1 MTDTTNEQI
10 NSLTRDLELMRERY
24 HKLLD
29 AHGQL
34 QTQNSLFEEQIL
46 SIVETYSN
54 EKNQLEQNLIDAK
67 QEIINLKDTIN
78 ELEIEKQRYK
88 DDCNLAVRLLHQHPH
103 EFISTQSDYIQK
115 QLQNKNESTPTTPP
129 TPLSHNI
136 LIPTFPP
143 IFVTSLP
150 LLNTTNSSSSTVT
163 QTPSTTT
170 ITIDNLR
177 LSETLFKSNTVHR
190 YPSSHFICS
199 NCHQTIKC
207 CDVSVQTSL
216 DDHNTISKIHVI
228 SHTASDDEFNG
239 DTTWTSYEPHGTHM
253 TVQEYQM
260 GHARKVS
267 HDTGLPSNSI
277 PQMHRV

>member
-88 DDCNLAVRLLHQHPH
+88 DDCNLAVTLLHQHPH
-103 EFISTQSDYIQK
+103 DFISTQSDYIQK

-129 TPLSHNI
+129 TPSSHNI